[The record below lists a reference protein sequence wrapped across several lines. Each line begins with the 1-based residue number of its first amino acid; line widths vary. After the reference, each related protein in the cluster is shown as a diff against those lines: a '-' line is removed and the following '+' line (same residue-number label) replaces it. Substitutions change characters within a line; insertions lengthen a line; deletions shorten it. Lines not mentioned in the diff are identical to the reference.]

1 MATLRI
7 GDLLKIK
14 GFINDAQLNIALAQ
28 QTITGDLIGDILIKL
43 GFVSSKEMA
52 EALSEQAGIG
62 FINLDGYTIPEDAL
76 RLVSREIAE
85 RTGFLPLNVE
95 NGILTIGINNPSN
108 ILAIDTATRIS
119 GNPPKVYMVDTES
132 FYEALERA
140 YYFLENPIPHRIANA
155 INEIKTMGA
164 PSATMISSL
173 TELLIMDGIRR
184 NATDIHINPLSDTVH
199 VFYRIDGVLHHAH
212 CLPKVIQ
219 SGVISRIK
227 ILSELDIAEQRL
239 PQDGSFSFSFLNKKY
254 DMRVSTI
261 PTIYGENVAIRI
273 LRASVSLL
281 RLSSLGFDEYAAER
295 LRLLFSKPYGIILL
309 TGPTGSG
316 KTTTLYAAL
325 REINLLEKNVLTV
338 EDPVEY
344 RLSMVRQT
352 EVNEKA
358 GYNFALAGRNFMRH
372 DPDVMLLGEIR
383 DEETARIA
391 IRSSITGHLVLTT
404 LHTADAVTAIPRLI
418 DLNVDRYLLS
428 SSLLAV
434 VAQRLVRKIC
444 MNCKTEYQLKEGE
457 LKAMGLPELEGR
469 VKTAFRGMGC
479 PVCSNTGYL
488 GRTVI
493 GEILI
498 VSDDIRELIY
508 SGASVGT
515 IKEVAIRNGMKT
527 IREDGIR
534 RTAEGITTFEE
545 VLRVA
550 G

>member
-7 GDLLKIK
+7 GDLLKAK
-14 GFINDAQLNIALAQ
+14 GFINDEQLHIALSQ
-28 QTITGDLIGDILIKL
+28 QTITGDLIGNILVKL
-43 GFVSSKEMA
+43 GFVSSGEMA
-52 EALSEQAGIG
+52 EVLSEQAGIE
-62 FINLDGYTIPEDAL
+62 FINLDGYTIPENAL

-95 NGILTIGINNPSN
+95 NGTLTIGINNPTN
-108 ILAIDTATRIS
+108 ILAIDTASRIS
-119 GNPPKVYMVDTES
+119 GNPPKVYIVDTDS
-132 FYEALERA
+132 FYETLERA
-140 YYFLENPIPHRIANA
+140 YYFLENPIPHRIADA
-155 INEIKTMGA
+155 INEIKDMGT
-164 PSATMISSL
+164 PSAIMISLL

-254 DMRVSTI
+254 GIRVSTL
-261 PTIYGENVAIRI
+261 PSIYGEDVAIRI
-273 LRASVSLL
+273 LRGSISLL
-281 RLSSLGFDEYAAER
+281 RLSSLGFDDHATER
-295 LRLLFSKPYGIILL
+295 LRLLFSKPYGIILI

-358 GYNFALAGRNFMRH
+358 GYDFALAGRNFMRH
-372 DPDVMLLGEIR
+372 DPDVILIGEIR

-404 LHTADAVTAIPRLI
+404 LHTNDAVTAIPRLI
-418 DLNVDRYLLS
+418 DLHVDKYLLS
-428 SSLLAV
+428 SALLAV
-434 VAQRLVRKIC
+434 IAQRLVRKIC
-444 MNCKTEYQLKEGE
+444 MNCKTEYQLKKGE
-457 LKAMGLPELEGR
+457 LKAMGLPGLEES
-469 VKTAFRGMGC
+469 VKTAFKGTGC
-479 PVCSNTGYL
+479 PICNNTGYL
-488 GRTVI
+488 GRTTI
-493 GEILI
+493 GEIFI

-508 SGASVGT
+508 SGASVGA
-515 IKEVAIRNGMKT
+515 IKEVAIRNGMTT
-527 IREDGIR
+527 IRENGIR
-534 RTAEGITTFEE
+534 KAIAGITTFVEI
-545 VLRVA
+545 LRVT